1 MATAATLNPNPAPVK
16 TDSCHQAQKTQN
28 NNAAFYAGTAIG
40 TALLLGPRNPA
51 SDLFLIGG
59 AIAATRA
66 VTQNPDTLKTAMVI
80 GAAVV
85 AAPVV
90 IPAVATA
97 AAVTTIIAAPVL
109 ITAAVVAKAVVAP
122 ILVTGVV
129 LKAAACVAFPPLL
142 PIMILAS
149 LKK

>member
-1 MATAATLNPNPAPVK
+1 MATAATLNPAPVN
-16 TDSCHQAQKTQN
+16 TASCHQTRKTQN
-28 NNAAFYAGTAIG
+28 NHLAFYAGTAIG
-40 TALLLGPRNPA
+40 TALMLGPRNPA

-66 VTQNPDTLKTAMVI
+66 MTQNPDTFKTAVAI
-80 GAAVV
+80 GTAVAVAPIVVPAVASVAAATTIV

-90 IPAVATA
+90 I
-97 AAVTTIIAAPVL
+97 
-109 ITAAVVAKAVVAP
+109 TAAVIAKAAVAP
-122 ILVTGVV
+122 ILLAGVV
-129 LKAAACVAFPPLL
+129 FKAAACVAFPPLL